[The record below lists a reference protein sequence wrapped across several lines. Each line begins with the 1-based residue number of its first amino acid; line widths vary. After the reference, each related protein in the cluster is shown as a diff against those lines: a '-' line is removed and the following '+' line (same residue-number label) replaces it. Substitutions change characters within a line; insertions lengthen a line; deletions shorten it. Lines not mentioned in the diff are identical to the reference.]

1 MQRFTFAPKDILVF
15 MEQALQPLSV
25 AGIKEAIAADAI
37 LLDTRPA
44 GLFTQGFIPGA
55 ISLGLEGKFAEWASI
70 LLPRNKP
77 LVLITE
83 RGKEAESAE
92 RLHEKGFTNIA
103 GFLQG
108 GFEAWREHGE
118 EADLVIDVEA
128 DELAMDLPFDEK
140 IVVLDVR
147 QPNEYEAGH
156 VLNAVNVPLDEFTD
170 LVNIANIEEDQN
182 VYIHCGA
189 GYRSVVAA
197 SLLKRQG
204 VHNIRNM
211 LGGWNAIRE
220 ESRIKKIK
228 EQKNKEQGISND
240 EGKDL

>member
-1 MQRFTFAPKDILVF
+1 M
-15 MEQALQPLSV
+15 QPLSV
-25 AGIKEAIAADAI
+25 AGVKEAIAADAV

-44 GLFTQGFIPGA
+44 TLFTQGFVPGA
-55 ISLGLEGKFAEWASI
+55 ISLGLEGKFGEWAAI

-83 RGKEAESAE
+83 AGKETESSDKL
-92 RLHEKGFTNIA
+92 REKGFTNIA
-103 GFLQG
+103 GYLDG
-108 GFEAWREHGE
+108 GFEAWQASGE
-118 EADLVIDVEA
+118 EIDLIIDVEA
-128 DELAMDLPFDEK
+128 DELAMDLPFDDK

-147 QPNEYEAGH
+147 QPKEWAEGH
-156 VLNAVNVPLDEFTD
+156 VADAVNVPLDEFTD

-189 GYRSVVAA
+189 GYRSVIAA

-204 VHNIRNM
+204 IHNIRNM

-220 ESRIKKIK
+220 ESRIKKVK
-228 EQKNKEQGISND
+228 ENQEPKNKEQEN
-240 EGKDL
+240 E